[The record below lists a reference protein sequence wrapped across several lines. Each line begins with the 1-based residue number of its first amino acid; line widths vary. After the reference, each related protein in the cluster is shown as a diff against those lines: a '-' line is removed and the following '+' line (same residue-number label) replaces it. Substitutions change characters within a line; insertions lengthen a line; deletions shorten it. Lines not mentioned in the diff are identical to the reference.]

1 MARLLLGIAFDME
14 PLQGGA
20 AVHLL
25 RANTQVVAV
34 LNEALLQGILQLWLR
49 QRVALHVGTVQGL
62 RCGSLRR
69 RM

>member
-1 MARLLLGIAFDME
+1 M
-14 PLQGGA
+14 
-20 AVHLL
+20 
-25 RANTQVVAV
+25 VAV

-69 RM
+69 RMLGGAEQAYYHQAFKFPAAARPVHVMFP